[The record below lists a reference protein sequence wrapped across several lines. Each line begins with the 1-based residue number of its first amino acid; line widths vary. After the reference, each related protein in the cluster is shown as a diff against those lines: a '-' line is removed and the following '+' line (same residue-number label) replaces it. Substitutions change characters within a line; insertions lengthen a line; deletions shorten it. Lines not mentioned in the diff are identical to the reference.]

1 MCVCVCVCVSFEMHV
16 ELMEFFYVGLKIEL
30 TESQSEWFDRISYM
44 SADRC
49 VENNGGRC
57 SKLALVLA
65 N

>member
-1 MCVCVCVCVSFEMHV
+1 MHV